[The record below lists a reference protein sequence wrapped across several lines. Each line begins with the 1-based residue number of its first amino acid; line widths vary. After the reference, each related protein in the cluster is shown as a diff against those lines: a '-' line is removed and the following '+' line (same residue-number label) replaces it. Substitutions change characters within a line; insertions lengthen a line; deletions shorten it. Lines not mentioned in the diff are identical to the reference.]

1 MNKDHPKSRNPLV
14 SNCYWV
20 VPGKFLAGEYPRNL
34 DDHSSKT
41 KIAALL
47 NLGITNF
54 IDLTETKDGLKPY
67 ADIVEELSG
76 GEASVQR
83 FPVPDVFSSTF
94 YGSNARHILNQIDSI
109 IEKNGIVYLHCWG
122 GIGRTGTIVGC
133 WLVRQGYSGSVALI
147 RLRELWAECPKS
159 LTRKSP
165 ETEGQEQYI
174 INWKEPKADSH
185 AGEA

>member
-34 DDHSSKT
+34 DDRSSKA
-41 KIAALL
+41 KITALI
-47 NLGITNF
+47 NIGITSF
-54 IDLTETKDGLKPY
+54 IDLTEAQDGLEPY

-83 FPVPDVFSSTF
+83 FPVPDYSVPRSQNQTLD
-94 YGSNARHILNQIDSI
+94 ILNHIGSI

-133 WLVRQGYSGSVALI
+133 WLVRQGYSGSAALI

-159 LTRKSP
+159 LTRKFP
-165 ETEGQEQYI
+165 ETEGQERYI
-174 INWKEPKADSH
+174 INWKEPKADSF
-185 AGEA
+185 AE